1 MALRHL
7 QLLRNSG
14 TTVTRAQAIAS
25 ATEQAASLKDGEV
38 IVARYLKDVEGGLTS
53 GNTAVALGFKVSGVT
68 VFHDPA
74 GDQEDFE
81 ALRQAVGVNK
91 GVSAI
96 TIDNAHYASGKTV
109 VSALTQLDEQ
119 LYSATTAAANAHS
132 VLGTT
137 TGTTALT
144 VTGTYVSN
152 SSTVKDAV
160 EKLDAA
166 IVVNDTND
174 DALRQAVGVESGATS
189 LVYPADSVKYLTGA
203 TDNVVSGALVTL
215 DSKLYEVS
223 GKVDTNK
230 IVETDTIHVT
240 SATSGTQLDVKVS
253 STQKAPT
260 ASAATYNGNI
270 ISATTD
276 GIYAFA
282 DLTYTAASNTL
293 EFVNTYGKKSIKLT
307 GVELLDSST
316 YDSTTEELVLEFHT
330 ASGGTD
336 TVRIPMSG
344 LITEFEFTQATD
356 ADAIAPITSG
366 TEQHN
371 VYFAE
376 VRGDVAGK
384 TKVYGEVS
392 VFDCGTY

>member
-38 IVARYLKDVEGGLTS
+38 IVARYLKDVDGGLTS

-91 GVSAI
+91 GVSEI
-96 TIDNAHYASGKTV
+96 DIDNAHYASGDTV

-119 LYSATTAAANAHS
+119 LYSATTAAEHAHS
-132 VLGTT
+132 VLGTD
-137 TGTTALT
+137 TGDTEFTAD
-144 VTGTYVSN
+144 GTYVSA
-152 SSTVKDAV
+152 STTVKDAV

-166 IVVNDTND
+166 IVANDED
-174 DALRQAVGVESGATS
+174 DAALRAAVGVAKGSSAMTYAGTEHYISATT
-189 LVYPADSVKYLTGA
+189 A
-203 TDNVVSGALVTL
+203 NVVSGALSTL
-215 DSKLYEVS
+215 DSNLYEVS
-223 GKVDTNK
+223 GKVESNK
-230 IVETDTIHVT
+230 IVESNTISASTADTGTTIGVKLST
-240 SATSGTQLDVKVS
+240 GAT
-253 STQKAPT
+253 APT

-293 EFVNTYGKKSIKLT
+293 EFVNTYGKKTIPLS
-307 GVELLDSST
+307 GVKVLSAVSYNT
-316 YDSTTEELVLEFHT
+316 ATEEIDMTFELSPE
-330 ASGGTD
+330 GTE
-336 TVRIPMSG
+336 TIHVPMSG
-344 LITEFEFTQATD
+344 LIEEYQFTQATD
-356 ADAIAPITSG
+356 ADAIAPITTG

-376 VRGDVAGK
+376 VRDVAGK
-384 TKVYGEVS
+384 TNVYGEVS